1 MKGRMICR
9 LAAWVMGSAGLLA
22 AGVSSASSYA
32 VSTNSISNFLLSMPS
47 GSAFG
52 GFTFSG
58 DIAVALGDLTG
69 GEADIDKQDADAAC
83 VGGYCAGFN
92 NSFTSHGVSPYPG
105 YAYGDAQISSKN
117 VLAGTGAASSIG
129 EATSY
134 DGLAGAAGAN
144 TMIASFSLSSAG
156 ALNFS
161 FLSTPYMETQLG
173 AGALSASGTADMN
186 ITIWQGLTKKFEW
199 SPDGLSGGILNGTE
213 SSDPFSLNFG
223 VNGNNTYSP
232 GTGLFSASTA
242 ALTAGTYTMK
252 IHMGNEAH
260 ATSVTAVPVPAA
272 LPLFGSGA
280 IALAALARRR
290 SKSSKQNTPE

>member
-1 MKGRMICR
+1 MICHV
-9 LAAWVMGSAGLLA
+9 AAWIMGSACLLVTV
-22 AGVSSASSYA
+22 VSSASSYA
-32 VSTNSISNFLLSMPS
+32 VSTNSITNFLLSMPS
-47 GSAFG
+47 GSTFG

-58 DIAVALGDLTG
+58 DIAVALGDLAG

-92 NSFTSHGVSPYPG
+92 NSFISHGFGPYPG

-117 VLAGTGAASSIG
+117 VLAGTGAAFSIG

-144 TMIASFSLSSAG
+144 TMIASFSLASAG

-173 AGALSASGTADMN
+173 AGALSASGNTDMN
-186 ITIWQGLTKKFEW
+186 ITIWQGLTKMFEW
-199 SPDGLSGGILNGTE
+199 TPDGLSGGILNGTE
-213 SSDPFSLNFG
+213 GSDPFSLNFG
-223 VNGNNTYSP
+223 INGDNTYSP
-232 GTGLFSASTA
+232 GAGSFSASTI
-242 ALTAGTYTMK
+242 ALAAGTYSMK

-260 ATSVTAVPVPAA
+260 VASVAVVPVPAA

-290 SKSSKQNTPE
+290 RKPTDQ

>member
-1 MKGRMICR
+1 MKGKTICR
-9 LAAWVMGSAGLLA
+9 LAAWIMGSASLLA
-22 AGVSSASSYA
+22 AGISSASSYA
-32 VSTNSISNFLLSMPS
+32 VSTNSITNFLLSMPS
-47 GSAFG
+47 GSTFG

-58 DIAVALGDLTG
+58 DIAVALGDLAG

-83 VGGYCAGFN
+83 VGVYCASFN
-92 NSFTSHGVSPYPG
+92 NSFISHASSPYPG

-144 TMIASFSLSSAG
+144 TMIASFSLGSAG
-156 ALNFS
+156 SLNFS

-173 AGALSASGTADMN
+173 AGALAASGTTDMN

-199 SPDGLSGGILNGTE
+199 TPDGLSGGILNGTE
-213 SSDPFSLNFG
+213 NSDPFSLNNG
-223 VNGNNTYSP
+223 VNGNATYSP
-232 GTGLFSASTA
+232 GMGSFSASTA
-242 ALTAGTYTMK
+242 ALAAGTYTMK
-252 IHMGNEAH
+252 IHMGNEAQV
-260 ATSVTAVPVPAA
+260 ASVTVVPVPAA

-290 SKSSKQNTPE
+290 RKPTDQ